1 MSLLPDANELLRW
14 IKQAAVDAVKQ
25 TKPVQLVYG
34 KVVTTSPLSVRLD
47 QQRTLTANFLK
58 RLDYTATASDG
69 VTVEVKEFSKGDE
82 VAMLQKQGGQEFLI
96 LGKVE

>member
-1 MSLLPDANELLRW
+1 MSLLPDANEFLRW
-14 IKQAAVDAVKQ
+14 IKKAAVEAVAQ

-34 KVVTTSPLSVRLD
+34 RVITTSPLSVRLD
-47 QQRTLTANFLK
+47 QQRTLTAGFLK
-58 RLDYTATASDG
+58 RLDYIATASDG
-69 VTVEVKEFSKGDE
+69 VTVEVKEFSVGDN